1 MYNDNLLLQP
11 VEVESTVK
19 ESITAP
25 EPTTLRSSEV
35 DALTSPELP
44 KEPTTPVILAE
55 PDVSSTVPAS
65 STTSTPTQP
74 PPSEKRKLVRIVAI
88 NKGQSVG
95 GSQASINKKNQCK
108 LPIFSY
114 P

>member
-1 MYNDNLLLQP
+1 MFNDNNLLLQP

-44 KEPTTPVILAE
+44 KEPTTPVIPAE

-74 PPSEKRKLVRIVAI
+74 PSEKRKLVRIVAI
-88 NKGQSVG
+88 DEVHSVG
-95 GSQASINKKNQCK
+95 GSQV
-108 LPIFSY
+108 
-114 P
+114 